1 MAILTP
7 QAFVLPVGGVEAN
20 PRIPRVLPPIKLVV
34 GVLSL
39 VIVVRLPIIHRVRAA
54 SVLAAEA
61 GRRAVLQVVQPHGQ
75 STAVFQRSGRM
86 DQSIGQQLPA
96 LLDVLVVLDGVRQD
110 LGQQLHILYFRVEV
124 SWLQQRQV
132 S

>member
-1 MAILTP
+1 MVTMLY
-7 QAFVLPVGGVEAN
+7 
-20 PRIPRVLPPIKLVV
+20 KLVV

-54 SVLAAEA
+54 SVLAAKA

-96 LLDVLVVLDGVRQD
+96 LLDVLVVLNGVRQD
-110 LGQQLHILYFRVEV
+110 LGQQFHILYFCVEV

>member
-1 MAILTP
+1 MAVLTP
-7 QAFVLPVGGVEAN
+7 QTFVLPVGGVDAN
-20 PRIPRVLPPIKLVV
+20 PRIPRVLPPIKLVI

-54 SVLAAEA
+54 SVLAAKA
-61 GRRAVLQVVQPHGQ
+61 GRRAVFQVVQPHGQ

-96 LLDVLVVLDGVRQD
+96 LLDVLVVFNGVCQD
-110 LGQQLHILYFRVEV
+110 FGQQFHILYFCVEV

>member
-61 GRRAVLQVVQPHGQ
+61 G
-75 STAVFQRSGRM
+75 
-86 DQSIGQQLPA
+86 
-96 LLDVLVVLDGVRQD
+96 
-110 LGQQLHILYFRVEV
+110 
-124 SWLQQRQV
+124 
-132 S
+132 